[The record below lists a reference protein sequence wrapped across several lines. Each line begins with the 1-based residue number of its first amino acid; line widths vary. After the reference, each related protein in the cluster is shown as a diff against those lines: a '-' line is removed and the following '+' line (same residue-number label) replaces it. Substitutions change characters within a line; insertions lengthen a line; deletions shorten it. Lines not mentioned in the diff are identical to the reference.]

1 MEQPDGDDCLA
12 ERGNQSGIPMRA
24 VKGFAIFM
32 SLMLVLIFTVFTF
45 WMLLV
50 TQAHYAASRTLFEN
64 ENARIIS
71 ETATQNMVLDHNNQQ
86 PRFFVDPQ
94 KWNQLNLKPYAWNG
108 YSISGS
114 LATQWSPLL
123 VNILNLRAA
132 KGRYASE
139 IQVPVRQ
146 IRLEDF
152 ALFSDSG
159 QSLSTSTLFEGSVF
173 VRSGLTLNKP
183 SIFREIVINDVS
195 PAYNAL
201 YRKTYRPDWDFPL
214 LPDLFPSGWNT
225 GGLKITTKNPLFWQV
240 NQYVLDL
247 DALDISA
254 SGKDWQIRYKGISL
268 GNTSK
273 LILSFDDQVSVR
285 QTFAEIPHLPSVQ
298 QELSLYIHSSSEI
311 TLETSVQNQQGK
323 TYSIAFCFVSEKSMR
338 ISPQASAARISAS
351 LIALEDLFVNAGV
364 NSTDDPE
371 KQSWS
376 SEIQRSTFLLEPLK
390 KQELLQ
396 ALNNNEK
403 VVWCRGSVGVH
414 GTIHVSADLI
424 QLHFEARKKNHALI
438 PSFPFVEIV
447 EGREQWL

>member
-1 MEQPDGDDCLA
+1 
-12 ERGNQSGIPMRA
+12 MRT
-24 VKGFAIFM
+24 VKGFAIFL

-50 TQAHYAASRTLFEN
+50 TQAHYSASRTLFEN

-71 ETATQNMVLDHNNQQ
+71 ETAIQNMVLTHNNQQ
-86 PRFFVDPQ
+86 PRFFLNPQ
-94 KWNQLNLKPYAWNG
+94 KWDQLNLKPYAWNG

-114 LATQWSPLL
+114 LFAQWSPLL
-123 VNILNLRAA
+123 VNLLDLRAV

-146 IRLEDF
+146 MRLEDF

-159 QSLSTSTLFEGSVF
+159 QSLSTSTLFEGNVF
-173 VRSGLTLNKP
+173 IRNGLTLNMP

-195 PAYNAL
+195 PAYNAS
-201 YRKTYRPDWDFPL
+201 YRKTYRPNWDFPL

-225 GGLKITTKNPLFWQV
+225 GGLPITSKNPLFWQG

-247 DALDISA
+247 DALDISP
-254 SGKDWQIRYKGISL
+254 SGKDWQVRYKGISL
-268 GNTSK
+268 GKAAK

-285 QTFAEIPHLPSVQ
+285 QTFVEIPHLPPVQ
-298 QELSLYIHSSSEI
+298 QEQSMYIHSTSEI
-311 TLETSVQNQQGK
+311 TLASSIQNLQGK
-323 TYSIAFCFVSEKSMR
+323 TYSIAFCFLSEKSIR
-338 ISPQASAARISAS
+338 ISSQTSAVRISAS
-351 LIALEDLFVNAGV
+351 LIALEDLFVNTGV
-364 NSTDDPE
+364 NTPDDTE

-376 SEIQRSTFLLEPLK
+376 SEIHGSTFVLEPPK
-390 KQELLQ
+390 MQELLQ
-396 ALNNNEK
+396 ALNNNEN

-414 GTIHVSADLI
+414 GTIHVSPDLI
-424 QLHFEARKKNHALI
+424 QLHFEARNKNHALI